1 MVRTFL
7 ILFVVVV
14 VAVISMAGF
23 RGEKFTGTPLQI
35 TPDMKHQPKVITQHA
50 SRFFQDGRA
59 DHPPVK
65 GTIPVGYSLP
75 GRYYQSGVN
84 NLEASSSFTSQ
95 PTYRDTGLMGEV
107 YGDGAPTEVTAK
119 LLERGRERYEIFC
132 SVCHDKSGNGNGVAK
147 AFGLVTVASLMD
159 DRIKGQPDGQIF
171 ATITHGKNTM
181 GAYGSNI
188 AVEDRWAIVAYL
200 RVLQKSESLKVE
212 QLSPEQKAQL
222 EKK

>member
-7 ILFVVVV
+7 ILFVVAV

-59 DHPPVK
+59 DHPPVV

-84 NLEASSSFTSQ
+84 NLAASSSFTSE
-95 PTYRDTGLMGEV
+95 PTYKDTGMMGDV
-107 YGDGAPTEVTAK
+107 YGDGIPLEVSAK
-119 LLERGRERYEIFC
+119 LLDRGRERYEIFC
-132 SVCHDKSGNGNGVAK
+132 SVCHDRSGSGNGVAK

-159 DRIKGQPDGQIF
+159 DRIKGQADGQIF
-171 ATITHGKNTM
+171 STITNGKNTM
-181 GAYGSNI
+181 GAYGPNI
-188 AVEDRWAIVAYL
+188 AVEDRWAIIAHI
-200 RVLQKSESLKVE
+200 RALQASQSGKV
-212 QLSPEQKAQL
+212 Q
-222 EKK
+222 